1 MNTTCNRPKS
11 LNNQNYS
18 DRLIA
23 FLNRNVL
30 SCFLK
35 MARLLLVLIVDY
47 GSENE
52 QRGEQRR
59 LCSRARAGGGAG
71 EPAPPPPPHFLKKK
85 RKEKKYIFS
94 TKRNL

>member
-11 LNNQNYS
+11 LNNQNYF

-23 FLNRNVL
+23 FLKRNVL

-71 EPAPPPPPHFLKKK
+71 EPAPPLPAPLFEKKEK
-85 RKEKKYIFS
+85 RKEIHIFD
-94 TKRNL
+94 

>member
-23 FLNRNVL
+23 FLKRNVL

-71 EPAPPPPPHFLKKK
+71 EPATRPSPHFMKKKKK
-85 RKEKKYIFS
+85 RKEIHIF
-94 TKRNL
+94 K

>member
-23 FLNRNVL
+23 FLKRNVL

-71 EPAPPPPPHFLKKK
+71 EPAPPPAPLFEKKEK
-85 RKEKKYIFS
+85 RKEIHIFD
-94 TKRNL
+94 

>member
-1 MNTTCNRPKS
+1 MNTTCNRPKL

-23 FLNRNVL
+23 FLKRNVL

-71 EPAPPPPPHFLKKK
+71 EPAPPPPAPLFEKKEK
-85 RKEKKYIFS
+85 RKEIHIFD
-94 TKRNL
+94 